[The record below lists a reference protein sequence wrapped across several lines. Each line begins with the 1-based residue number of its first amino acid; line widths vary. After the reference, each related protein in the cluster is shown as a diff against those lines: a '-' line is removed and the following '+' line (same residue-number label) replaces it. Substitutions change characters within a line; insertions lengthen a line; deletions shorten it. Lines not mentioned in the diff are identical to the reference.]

1 MSQYLHL
8 FLSELDP
15 KIGRHK
21 EKKKEGKKEKRKEEK
36 KISNRFPLGWGKAG
50 VAPLNSVPWFPVPG
64 PPSQDFAI
72 NLPVL
77 RSALQIRI

>member
-1 MSQYLHL
+1 M
-8 FLSELDP
+8 
-15 KIGRHK
+15 
-21 EKKKEGKKEKRKEEK
+21 KKPN
-36 KISNRFPLGWGKAG
+36 SNRLPLAWGKAG